1 MIKAIDK
8 KPRTVANPCLSVAD
22 LVAVFNRW
30 LLQSMSKDVFALLRP
45 STERG
50 FTWKTAPDHQW
61 LSDVASLFVGLVEI
75 VPNTVVTSKKLIL
88 TFEALHKDG
97 KIINTSKMSDDVF
110 HEWCDQTIR
119 ILFCQYREI
128 KNPS

>member
-1 MIKAIDK
+1 MIKTSDK

-22 LVAVFNRW
+22 LVDVFNRW
-30 LLQSMSKDVFALLRP
+30 LVQCMSKDVFALLRP

-61 LSDVASLFVGLVEI
+61 LSDVSSLFICLVDI

-88 TFEALHKDG
+88 AFDSMHKDG
-97 KIINTSKMSDDVF
+97 KTINVRV
-110 HEWCDQTIR
+110 CI
-119 ILFCQYREI
+119 
-128 KNPS
+128 

>member
-1 MIKAIDK
+1 MSKASDK

-22 LVAVFNRW
+22 LVGVFSRW
-30 LLQSMSKDVFALLRP
+30 LLQSLSKDIFALLRP

-61 LSDVASLFVGLVEI
+61 LSDVASLFVSLVDI

-88 TFEALHKDG
+88 AFEGLH
-97 KIINTSKMSDDVF
+97 
-110 HEWCDQTIR
+110 
-119 ILFCQYREI
+119 
-128 KNPS
+128 